1 VKRGPPTMVK
11 DDKGRWVKPD
21 RATLQK
27 MKEDWEADQAGLR
40 VEESHKAQEH
50 DKRERLCAPRW
61 APA

>member
-1 VKRGPPTMVK
+1 MVK